1 MRWLLGVTA
10 AAALLLATAATG
22 TAAAVKRYDR
32 HGVSFTY
39 PAAWVVTTR
48 PLSNVTNPRYRVT
61 VSTAPVERTSRDDGP
76 CLPGIAGQLPKDA
89 VLMYVM
95 EALGTDRIVSLPR
108 MQPRPRSFRLP
119 ARSDNSLCGFNRGG
133 LWVPFKDRWTRLL
146 SRHLRWPTCVG
157 RHAACAPPT
166 LGRHANP
173 ASLAGSASRTL
184 SILAATAH
192 TPRCPSPRDGRRA
205 ETRRARP
212 LESGT

>member
-1 MRWLLGVTA
+1 MQGVRWLLGVTA
-10 AAALLLATAATG
+10 AVALLLVAAATG

-76 CLPGIAGQLPKDA
+76 CLSGIAGQLPKDA

-95 EALGTDRIVSLPR
+95 EALGTDRTVSLPR

-119 ARSDNSLCGFNRGG
+119 ARSDNALCGFNGGG
-133 LWVPFKDRWTRLL
+133 LWVPFKSGGRVFYLGVYVGPAASAAARAALRRLVDGM
-146 SRHLRWPTCVG
+146 R
-157 RHAACAPPT
+157 
-166 LGRHANP
+166 
-173 ASLAGSASRTL
+173 
-184 SILAATAH
+184 IE
-192 TPRCPSPRDGRRA
+192 PR
-205 ETRRARP
+205 
-212 LESGT
+212 